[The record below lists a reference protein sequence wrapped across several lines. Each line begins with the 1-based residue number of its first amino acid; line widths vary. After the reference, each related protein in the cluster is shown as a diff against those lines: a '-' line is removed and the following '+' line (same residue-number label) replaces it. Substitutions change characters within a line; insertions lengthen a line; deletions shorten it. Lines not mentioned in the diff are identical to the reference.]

1 MTAIYPHCGCPP
13 DGADRYTGAVCTVA
27 NLVCRNADC
36 IDYGTH
42 RRGLVDDCCNW
53 CGEKYTPLALDPLRG
68 AR

>member
-1 MTAIYPHCGCPP
+1 MALYPDCGCPP
-13 DGADRYTGAVCTVA
+13 DKPGVL

-42 RRGLVDDCCNW
+42 RRGLAGDGCQW
-53 CGEKYTPLALDPLRG
+53 CGQLYTPLASDPLRG